1 MKASSIQF
9 EHNGTAHALAPGGH
23 YAAPKQ
29 HGFRDTAISE
39 LREIVAEVETGR
51 PWIDAVTRR
60 YALSHPW
67 LHSIVT
73 SDKRRLY
80 LDTLVPR
87 GDGWA
92 LDIGAGWGQTS
103 RPLAKTRPVVALEP
117 VSERLAFI
125 KASARQEGS
134 ENQLVYIEADYLEV
148 NFASRFQV
156 ITAIG
161 VLEWVGAFQD
171 SVDPQERQQAFL
183 AKTRRELAPGG
194 CLIVGI
200 ENRLGLKYLLGCPDD
215 HLGVP
220 HIACLPAGRAR
231 QAWQRA
237 AGRALQSF
245 TYSGPELEL
254 LLHEAGFRNVE
265 LFAAFPDYKLPE
277 KILPL
282 RNDGTEVNEW
292 LESDRPPPE
301 HNGYD
306 GGALP
311 PDLQE
316 RLVRHYRTLARAGLA
331 GHFVPSF
338 FVRAS

>member
-1 MKASSIQF
+1 MIRF
-9 EHNGTAHALAPGGH
+9 THLDRCLNLAPG
-23 YAAPKQ
+23 AVFSLPREQ
-29 HGFRDTAISE
+29 GFRDTATADLLGLID
-39 LREIVAEVETGR
+39 EIEAGR
-51 PWIDAVTRR
+51 PWREAVRAR
-60 YALSHPW
+60 YATARPW
-67 LHSIVT
+67 LHRIISEPARTAFFDQVLPADPGLT
-73 SDKRRLY
+73 
-80 LDTLVPR
+80 
-87 GDGWA
+87 
-92 LDIGAGWGQTS
+92 LDIGAGWGQVC
-103 RPLAKTRPVVALEP
+103 RELAARRTVVALEP
-117 VSERLAFI
+117 VAERLAFI
-125 KASARQEGS
+125 RTAARQDGVAGR
-134 ENQLVYIEADYLEV
+134 LACIGADYFEV
-148 NFASRFQV
+148 RFETHFDT
-156 ITAIG
+156 ICAIG
-161 VLEWVGAFQD
+161 VLEWVGAFQTHA
-171 SVDPQERQQAFL
+171 DPQERQRAFL
-183 AKTRRELAPGG
+183 RKVRAELAPGG
-194 CLIVGI
+194 CLVLGI

>member
-1 MKASSIQF
+1 VQDTSIQF
-9 EHNGTAHALAPGGH
+9 EHNGTARSLASGGH

-29 HGFRDTAISE
+29 QGFRDTATGE
-39 LREIVAEVETGR
+39 LRAIVAEVEAGH
-51 PWIDAVTRR
+51 PWTDAVAHR
-60 YALSHPW
+60 YAQSHPW
-67 LHSIVT
+67 LHAIVT
-73 SDKRRLY
+73 SDKRRLH
-80 LDTLVPR
+80 LDTLVPP

-103 RPLAKTRPVVALEP
+103 RPLARTRPVVALEP

-125 KASARQEGS
+125 KASARQEGA
-134 ENQLVYIEADYLEV
+134 ENRLVYVEADYLEV
-148 NFASRFQV
+148 NFVTRFQV

-161 VLEWVGAFQD
+161 VLEWVGAFQTH
-171 SVDPQERQQAFL
+171 VDPQERQRAFL
-183 AKTRRELAPGG
+183 RKVRAELAPGG
-194 CLIVGI
+194 CLVLGI
-200 ENRLGLKYLLGCPDD
+200 ENRLGLKYLLGAPDD

-231 QAWQRA
+231 QAWQGTT
-237 AGRALQSF
+237 GRALQSF
-245 TYSGPELEL
+245 TYSGPELEE
-254 LLHEAGFRNVE
+254 LLHGAGFRNVE

-277 KILPL
+277 KILPM

-292 LESDRPPPE
+292 LESDSPPPE

-311 PDLQE
+311 LDLQE
-316 RLVRHYRTLARAGLA
+316 RLVRHYRTLARAGRA